1 MSLLRIVIIGT
12 FLLALVTLI
21 IAYLL
26 GVRKIYEQR
35 KKAEKVKEK
44 KVKEKKVKEKK
55 VKEKKL
61 VNQDIVTA
69 LQGLGFKKQESII
82 AAQKAVEKLGEA
94 EIEKLIKEA
103 LKQI

>member
-1 MSLLRIVIIGT
+1 MGT
-12 FLLALVTLI
+12 FLLALVMLR
-21 IAYLL
+21 IAYLRGL
-26 GVRKIYEQR
+26 REISKQR
-35 KKAEKVKEK
+35 KKAKEKTEKVKEK
-44 KVKEKKVKEKK
+44 EKKEKKEKKV
-55 VKEKKL
+55 

-69 LQGLGFKKQESII
+69 LQGLGFKRQESID

>member
-12 FLLALVTLI
+12 FLLALVVLR
-21 IAYLL
+21 IAYLRGL
-26 GVRKIYEQR
+26 REISKQR
-35 KKAEKVKEK
+35 KKAKEKAEKVKEK
-44 KVKEKKVKEKK
+44 EKKEKR
-55 VKEKKL
+55 L

-94 EIEKLIKEA
+94 EEEKLIKEA
-103 LKQI
+103 LKQV